1 MVDGSTVRKNG
12 EGEDSSV
19 RLVLLFLKVS
29 CTVSGVCQICSILV
43 THWLVWVSLIESEGL
58 KNNL

>member
-12 EGEDSSV
+12 EGEDSSG

-29 CTVSGVCQICSILV
+29 CTVSGVCQILFNIRYSLV
-43 THWLVWVSLIESEGL
+43 GVGL
-58 KNNL
+58 SNRM